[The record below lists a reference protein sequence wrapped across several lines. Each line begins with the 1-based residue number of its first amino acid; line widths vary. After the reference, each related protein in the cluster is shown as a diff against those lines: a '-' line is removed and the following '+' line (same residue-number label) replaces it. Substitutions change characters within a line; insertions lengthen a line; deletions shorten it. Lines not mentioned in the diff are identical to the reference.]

1 VASPFIE
8 LEVGERVVKV
18 TNPDK
23 VYFPARGETKLDL
36 VRYFVAVGDGIVR
49 ALRERPC
56 QLKRQP
62 NGAGGEVIWQKRVPE
77 RRPEW
82 IETARVTFPSG
93 RHADELCVTE
103 LAHVIWA
110 ANLATLEFGAWPSRR
125 ADPECPDELRIDID
139 PQPGTGF
146 EEAKRVAAVVH
157 ETLEDIGYIGW
168 PKTSGN
174 RGIHVYCRIEPAWD
188 FKVVRRCALAFA
200 REIERRAPDLVTTA
214 WWKEERGE
222 KVFVDYNQNARDRTI
237 LSAYSVRGRPDATV
251 SAPVSWDELAGVST
265 EDFTIASMPPRFS
278 KLGDLHA
285 GIDDAVCDLRVLL
298 EWVEREESAGVG
310 EAPYPP
316 NFPKMPGEPK
326 RVQPSRAKKES
337 D

>member
-1 VASPFIE
+1 MASPFIE
-8 LEVGERVVKV
+8 LEVGGRVVKV
-18 TNPDK
+18 TNPGK

-36 VRYFVAVGDGIVR
+36 VQYFIAVGDGIVR
-49 ALRERPC
+49 ALHERPC

-62 NGAGGEVIWQKRVPE
+62 EGAGGEVIWQKRVPE
-77 RRPEW
+77 RRPDW

-103 LAHVIWA
+103 LAHVVWA

-125 ADPECPDELRIDID
+125 RDPERPDELRIDID

-146 EEAKRVAAVVH
+146 EEAKRVAAVVR
-157 ETLEDIGYIGW
+157 ETLDEIGYIGW

-174 RGIHVYCRIEPAWD
+174 RGIHVYCRIEPSWD

-251 SAPVSWDELAGVST
+251 SAPLSWDCLLYTS
-265 EDFTIASMPPRFS
+265 
-278 KLGDLHA
+278 
-285 GIDDAVCDLRVLL
+285 DAAD
-298 EWVEREESAGVG
+298 E
-310 EAPYPP
+310 
-316 NFPKMPGEPK
+316 
-326 RVQPSRAKKES
+326 
-337 D
+337 